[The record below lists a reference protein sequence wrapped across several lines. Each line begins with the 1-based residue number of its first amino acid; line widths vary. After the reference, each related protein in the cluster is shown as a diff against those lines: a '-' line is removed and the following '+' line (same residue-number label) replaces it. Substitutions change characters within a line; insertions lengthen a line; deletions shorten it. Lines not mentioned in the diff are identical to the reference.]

1 MRMSGDGILLDIKDL
16 RTYFRTKKGYLK
28 AVDGVSLQVP
38 VNSIVGIAG
47 ESGSGKSTLVT
58 TIFRVLPRNADIK
71 GGKILFEGQDIL
83 QLGEKEFNSQIRWKK
98 ISWIPQVSMD
108 VLDPLYK
115 VKDQMIETIL
125 SHEDVSKAEALERIY
140 KIIKEVNLRP
150 EVIEKFPHELSG
162 GQKQR
167 VVIATALLL
176 NPLLVIAD
184 EPTTALDV
192 IVQAQI
198 MNIIKKEK
206 QERKFSMVFVSHD
219 LALLAGISDYLAIMY
234 GGKIVEI
241 GKAEEIYKSP
251 SHPYTQLLLQSI
263 PDIRK
268 KNSGLKSIPG
278 SPPDLINPPSGC
290 RFHPRC
296 PFAMEI
302 CKVQEPEMTKVSP
315 THYVACHLRK

>member
-1 MRMSGDGILLDIKDL
+1 MSGDGILLDIKDL

-167 VVIATALLL
+167 VVIAMALLL

-268 KNSGLKSIPG
+268 RNSGLKSIPG
-278 SPPDLINPPSGC
+278 FPPDLINPPSGC

-302 CKVQEPEMTKVSP
+302 CKVQEPEMTRVSP

>member
-167 VVIATALLL
+167 VVIAMALLL

-268 KNSGLKSIPG
+268 RNSGLKSIPG
-278 SPPDLINPPSGC
+278 FPPDLINPPSGC

-302 CKVQEPEMTKVSP
+302 CKVQEPEMTRVSP

>member
-38 VNSIVGIAG
+38 VNSIVGLAG

-167 VVIATALLL
+167 VVIAMALLL

-268 KNSGLKSIPG
+268 RNSGLKSIPG
-278 SPPDLINPPSGC
+278 FPPDLINPPSGC

-302 CKVQEPEMTKVSP
+302 CKVQEPEMTRVSP

>member
-1 MRMSGDGILLDIKDL
+1 MSGDGILLDIKDL

-38 VNSIVGIAG
+38 VNSIVGLAG

-58 TIFRVLPRNADIK
+58 AIFRVLPRNADIK

-268 KNSGLKSIPG
+268 RNSGLKSIPG

>member
-1 MRMSGDGILLDIKDL
+1 MSGDGILLDIKDL

-38 VNSIVGIAG
+38 VNSIVGLAG

-167 VVIATALLL
+167 VVIAMALLL

-268 KNSGLKSIPG
+268 RNSGLKSIPG
-278 SPPDLINPPSGC
+278 FPPDLINPPSGC

-302 CKVQEPEMTKVSP
+302 CKVQEPEMTRVSP

>member
-1 MRMSGDGILLDIKDL
+1 
-16 RTYFRTKKGYLK
+16 
-28 AVDGVSLQVP
+28 
-38 VNSIVGIAG
+38 
-47 ESGSGKSTLVT
+47 
-58 TIFRVLPRNADIK
+58 
-71 GGKILFEGQDIL
+71 
-83 QLGEKEFNSQIRWKK
+83 
-98 ISWIPQVSMD
+98 
-108 VLDPLYK
+108 
-115 VKDQMIETIL
+115 
-125 SHEDVSKAEALERIY
+125 
-140 KIIKEVNLRP
+140 
-150 EVIEKFPHELSG
+150 
-162 GQKQR
+162 
-167 VVIATALLL
+167 IATALLL

-268 KNSGLKSIPG
+268 RNSGLKSIPG

>member
-1 MRMSGDGILLDIKDL
+1 MSGDGILLDIKDL

-38 VNSIVGIAG
+38 VNSIVGLAG

-125 SHEDVSKAEALERIY
+125 SHEDVSRAEALERIY

-167 VVIATALLL
+167 VVIAMALLL

-268 KNSGLKSIPG
+268 RNSGLKSIPG

>member
-1 MRMSGDGILLDIKDL
+1 MSGDGILLDIKDL

-150 EVIEKFPHELSG
+150 EVIEKFPYELSG

-268 KNSGLKSIPG
+268 RNSGLKSIPG

>member
-38 VNSIVGIAG
+38 VNSIVGLAG

-125 SHEDVSKAEALERIY
+125 SHENVSKAEALERIY

-268 KNSGLKSIPG
+268 RNSGLKSIPG

>member
-1 MRMSGDGILLDIKDL
+1 MSGDGILLDIKDL

-71 GGKILFEGQDIL
+71 GGKILFEGRDIL

-268 KNSGLKSIPG
+268 RNSGLKSIPG

>member
-1 MRMSGDGILLDIKDL
+1 MSGDGILLDIKDL

-268 KNSGLKSIPG
+268 RNSGLKSIPG

>member
-1 MRMSGDGILLDIKDL
+1 MSGDGILLDIKDL

-38 VNSIVGIAG
+38 VNSIVGLAG

-71 GGKILFEGQDIL
+71 GGKIFFEGQDIL

-125 SHEDVSKAEALERIY
+125 SHDDVSKAEALERIY

-167 VVIATALLL
+167 VAIAMALLL

-268 KNSGLKSIPG
+268 RNSRLKSIPG

-290 RFHPRC
+290 KFHPRC

>member
-1 MRMSGDGILLDIKDL
+1 MSGDGILLDIKDL

>member
-1 MRMSGDGILLDIKDL
+1 MSGDGILLDIKDL

-98 ISWIPQVSMD
+98 VSWIPQVSMD

-268 KNSGLKSIPG
+268 RNSGLKSIPG

>member
-150 EVIEKFPHELSG
+150 EVIEKFPYELSG

-268 KNSGLKSIPG
+268 RNSGLKSIPG

>member
-1 MRMSGDGILLDIKDL
+1 MSGDGILLDIKDL

-38 VNSIVGIAG
+38 VNSIVGLAG

-268 KNSGLKSIPG
+268 RNSGLKSIPG

>member
-38 VNSIVGIAG
+38 VNSIVGLAG

-58 TIFRVLPRNADIK
+58 AIFRVLPRNADIK

-268 KNSGLKSIPG
+268 RNSGLKSIPG